1 MSNGHVEKTYYSI
14 TRQTKQKGI
23 LLSTVGTKYVYG
35 KRVWEKQDK
44 KSSRRTKV
52 IRWLN
57 VDPLALG
64 HH

>member
-1 MSNGHVEKTYYSI
+1 MSEGLVEKTYYSI
-14 TRQTKQKGI
+14 IRQTTQKGI
-23 LLSTVGTKYVYG
+23 LLSTVGTKYVYD
-35 KRVWEKQDK
+35 KIVWVK
-44 KSSRRTKV
+44 KNKKNSRRTKV